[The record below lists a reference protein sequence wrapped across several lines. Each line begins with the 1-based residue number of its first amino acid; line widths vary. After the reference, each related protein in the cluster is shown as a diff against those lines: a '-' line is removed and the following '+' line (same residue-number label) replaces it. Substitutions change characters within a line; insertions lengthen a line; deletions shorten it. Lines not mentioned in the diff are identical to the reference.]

1 MLFILFLQAVR
12 ITLRV
17 TAKHSCCSVLIRLV
31 SDFRWAKML
40 LKCIWGFLLL
50 SCHTVILKLLHV
62 WGKLNS
68 RTFED
73 TGLVNPS
80 LWVQTTLA
88 LWCHVACVGFFSILM
103 LKGSIHKSHHTTST
117 PVLSGLWM
125 PPHGR
130 STHRTFQSVLK
141 PSHTSNSA
149 TKKRDCSRGVMFV
162 VLTVTATE
170 HTVQNILDL
179 MPSGD
184 WQGPHVT
191 WLVMSGKDNTGKSHP
206 TKVLTSMCHFLVV
219 KNLKLKNLKLSK
231 DMRLPQTVWQALD
244 LEGLAVQKGFFT
256 FWVMTPWPLTLS

>member
-12 ITLRV
+12 TTLRV

-50 SCHTVILKLLHV
+50 SCHTVNLLLHV
-62 WGKLNS
+62 WGNLNS

-103 LKGSIHKSHHTTST
+103 LKGSIHKSPHTTST

-149 TKKRDCSRGVMFV
+149 TKKRDCSRGVMQSWSHV
-162 VLTVTATE
+162 CCAHSYSNRTYCTE
-170 HTVQNILDL
+170 HTELDAFRWL
-179 MPSGD
+179 ARPSY
-184 WQGPHVT
+184 
-191 WLVMSGKDNTGKSHP
+191 
-206 TKVLTSMCHFLVV
+206 
-219 KNLKLKNLKLSK
+219 NLACYV
-231 DMRLPQTVWQALD
+231 RERQHR
-244 LEGLAVQKGFFT
+244 
-256 FWVMTPWPLTLS
+256 